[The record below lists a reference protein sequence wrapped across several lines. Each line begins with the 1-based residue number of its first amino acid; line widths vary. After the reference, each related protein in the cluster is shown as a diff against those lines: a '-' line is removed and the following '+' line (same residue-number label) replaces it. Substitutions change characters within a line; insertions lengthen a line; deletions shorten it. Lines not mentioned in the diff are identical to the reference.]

1 MKSIN
6 HYISE
11 KLKISKN
18 NIEYNNYNYFP
29 ETKKDLKNLLE
40 ELIEERGQEGD
51 FNDIDTSGIRDMSEL
66 FRGMKEFNG
75 DISKWD
81 VSNVTD
87 MDRMFSYCEKFN
99 RDISNWKVSKVTTK
113 LCMFF
118 YCSIEEKYKP
128 KFN

>member
-6 HYISE
+6 HYILE

-18 NIEYNNYNYFP
+18 NIGYNYFP
-29 ETKKDLKNLLE
+29 QTKQELKNLIE
-40 ELIEERGQEGD
+40 ELIEERGNEGD
-51 FNDIDTSGIRDMSEL
+51 FNDIDTSEIRDMSEL
-66 FRGMKEFNG
+66 FRGMNRFNG

-99 RDISNWKVSKVTTK
+99 RDISNWKVSKVVNK

-118 YCSIEEKYKP
+118 YCEIEEKYKP
-128 KFN
+128 KFNY